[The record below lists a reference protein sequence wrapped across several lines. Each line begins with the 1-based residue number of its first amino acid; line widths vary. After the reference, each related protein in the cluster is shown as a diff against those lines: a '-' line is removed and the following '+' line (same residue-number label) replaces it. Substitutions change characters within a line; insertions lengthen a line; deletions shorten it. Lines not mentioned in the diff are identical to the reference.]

1 MISVSVIIPFYN
13 EKENLQILFDE
24 ILNAINQKPNLID
37 LTIVFVDDCSND
49 GSKEFI
55 EGKIK
60 NLDNFKLIPL
70 SIRSGQ
76 TGAFKASFEGCETD
90 FYNKNGFRPAG
101 FSKRFKFIF

>member
-13 EKENLQILFDE
+13 EKEIYKYFDE

-55 EGKIK
+55 EG
-60 NLDNFKLIPL
+60 
-70 SIRSGQ
+70 
-76 TGAFKASFEGCETD
+76 
-90 FYNKNGFRPAG
+90 NKKP
-101 FSKRFKFIF
+101 